1 MAELWDSFW
10 RAVGYCLHPRVVL
23 WSLLPLLLA
32 GLLVGALG
40 AAHWESGVASVR
52 AALEHWALVGS
63 LLDWLAS
70 IGAGQLRSLLA
81 PLLVVALALPVVA
94 LVTLLL
100 VALLVTPAVV
110 RLVARRRFPGLAA
123 LGASPWWHSL
133 LWALACAAA
142 ALAALALSTP
152 LWFVPPLVL
161 VLPPLIW
168 GWLTCRVLGYE
179 VLALHATVAE
189 RRGLLHRRRWP
200 LLLMGMVC
208 GFFGTLPSVIW
219 TLGPLALALAPVLVL
234 LAVWMYTLVFA
245 FAACWFAH
253 YALADLQR
261 LRDSVDPASA
271 GSLALPPACG
281 APIS

>member
-1 MAELWDSFW
+1 MADLWDSFW
-10 RAVGYCLHPRVVL
+10 RAVAYCLHPRVVL

-32 GLLVGALG
+32 GLLVGGLG

-52 AALEHWALVGS
+52 AALEQWALVGS

-81 PLLVVALALPVVA
+81 PMLIVALSLPVVA
-94 LVTLLL
+94 MVSLLL
-100 VALLVTPAVV
+100 VALLVAPAVV
-110 RLVARRRFPGLAA
+110 RLVAERRFPGLRA
-123 LGASPWWHSL
+123 LHASPWWHSP

-142 ALAALALSTP
+142 ALAALVLSIP

-168 GWLTCRVLGYE
+168 GWLTCRVLSFE
-179 VLALHATVAE
+179 VLAQHATAAE
-189 RRGLLHRRRWP
+189 RRILLRRRRWP

-208 GFFGTLPSVIW
+208 GFLGTLPSVVW
-219 TLGPLALALAPVLVL
+219 TLGPLALAFAPVLILV
-234 LAVWMYTLVFA
+234 AVWLYTLVFA

-261 LRDSVDPASA
+261 LRDSIDPSP
-271 GSLALPPACG
+271 GNPDLPPTPG
-281 APIS
+281 ANPP